1 MFHSIIFCQ
10 QNRALSKE
18 DKTMKNTNVI
28 STNIAEICENR
39 NALDKLEGVKLRH
52 PNKTLN
58 GKKFIDRVI
67 MTELNPAMTRVR
79 IVTNGMTPR
88 NVGYD
93 EDGQLTATLR
103 GMHKKSCLRWKTPM
117 PIGYQTFELRWVD
130 KLIEELVDNHQLKVV
145 GVNTP
150 TTDAHSE
157 DEWAYM
163 NIVTLCDKVFAY
175 SRAISDN
182 KVRKNLRLEVAIR
195 TMAYSNSDS
204 FISSLNELIQLV
216 DNTSHKMDES
226 IVATLMRA
234 TMIAAT
240 GSIKYPKKFTDTGWL
255 KEVIYGVSGTEMLM
269 TLGKV
274 ITKMGECLPYK
285 AFKNANPRITS
296 KMYGGITNPY
306 IAEAIYGLEYLSF
319 IMDDK
324 YINKLIEGIIG

>member
-1 MFHSIIFCQ
+1 M
-10 QNRALSKE
+10 
-18 DKTMKNTNVI
+18 
-28 STNIAEICENR
+28 NIAEVVENR
-39 NALDKLEGVKLRH
+39 NALDKMHGVKLKH
-52 PNKTLN
+52 PEKALN
-58 GKKFIDRVI
+58 GEKFIDKIIV
-67 MTELNPAMTRVR
+67 TELNPAMTRIRV
-79 IVTNGMTPR
+79 VVNGMAPKS
-88 NVGYD
+88 VGYD
-93 EDGQLTATLR
+93 EEGNLTVTLR
-103 GMHKKSCLRWKTPM
+103 GLHKKTCLRWKTAM
-117 PIGYQTFELRWVD
+117 PTRYRTFELRWVD
-130 KLIEELVDNHQLKVV
+130 KLIEELVDNHQLKDV
-145 GVNTP
+145 GFNTP

-175 SRAISDN
+175 SRAISDD

-204 FISSLNELIQLV
+204 LIASLNELIQLV

-240 GSIKYPKKFTDTGWL
+240 GSIEYPKKFTDTGWL

-296 KMYGGITNPY
+296 KMYGGIVHPY
-306 IAEAIYGLEYLSF
+306 ITEAIYSMAYLSF
-319 IMDDK
+319 IMGDE
-324 YINKLIEGIIG
+324 YVTKLINNVIG